1 MTTFPQV
8 LSGQL
13 ARDPGR
19 PLVTFYDD
27 DTGERTELSVTTYAN
42 WVAKVSSLL
51 TDELD
56 VEHGSR
62 LLVDLPPHWLG
73 TVVLG
78 AAWGCG
84 LEVVWD
90 GEADAIVTGPD
101 GLARWSG
108 SAGSRPVVATALLPL
123 AGRFVEGV
131 PEGVHDLGVE
141 VWSQPDAFVA
151 WPGPSDDDLAVAGA
165 TQRELWSAAAAGN
178 HLTDGGRLL
187 SEANPASPS
196 GLASLTE
203 PLARSGSLVLVAHA
217 SEERCARIAADERVT
232 HRFDPDQPARS

>member
-8 LSGQL
+8 LSGLL

-27 DTGERTELSVTTYAN
+27 ATGERTELSVTTYAN

-51 TDELD
+51 ADELE
-56 VEHGSR
+56 VAHGSR
-62 LLVDLPPHWLG
+62 LLVDIPPHWLG

-78 AAWGCG
+78 AAWSCG

-90 GEADAIVTGPD
+90 GEADAVVTGPD
-101 GLARWSG
+101 GLVRW
-108 SAGSRPVVATALLPL
+108 AGLAASVPVVATALLPL
-123 AGRFVEGV
+123 AGRFADGV
-131 PEGVHDLGVE
+131 PDGVHDLGVE

-151 WPGPSDDDLAVAGA
+151 WPGPSDDDPAVEGV
-165 TQRELWSAAAAGN
+165 THRELWSAAAAGIR
-178 HLTDGGRLL
+178 LDDGGRLL

-203 PLARSGSLVLVAHA
+203 PLLRSGSLVLVAHA
-217 SEERCARIAADERVT
+217 SAERCDHIAADERVT
-232 HRFDPDQPARS
+232 DRFDPSGA

>member
-1 MTTFPQV
+1 MTTFQQV
-8 LSGQL
+8 LSRLL
-13 ARDPGR
+13 AGDPGR

-27 DTGERTELSVTTYAN
+27 ATGERTELSVTTYAN

-51 TDELD
+51 ADELD
-56 VEHGSR
+56 IEHGSR

-78 AAWGCG
+78 AAWSCG

-90 GEADAIVTGPD
+90 GEPDAVVTGPE
-101 GLARWSG
+101 GLARW
-108 SAGSRPVVATALLPL
+108 AGIAQRVPVVASALLPL
-123 AGRFVEGV
+123 AGRYADPV

-141 VWSQPDAFVA
+141 VWSQPDSFIA
-151 WPGPSDDDLAVAGA
+151 WPGPSDDDPAVGGT
-165 TQRELWSAAAAGN
+165 TQSELWSAAAAGSY
-178 HLTDGGRLL
+178 LADGGRLL

-203 PLARSGSLVLVAHA
+203 PLARGGSLVLVAHA
-217 SEERCARIAADERVT
+217 SAERCARIAGDERVT
-232 HRFDPDQPARS
+232 ARFAPVAGD

>member
-1 MTTFPQV
+1 MTTFPQL
-8 LSGQL
+8 LSGLL

-27 DTGERTELSVTTYAN
+27 ATGERTELSVTTYAN

-51 TDELD
+51 ADELE

-78 AAWGCG
+78 AAWSCG

-90 GEADAIVTGPD
+90 GEADAVVTGPD
-101 GLARWSG
+101 GLLRWADLAASV
-108 SAGSRPVVATALLPL
+108 PVVASALLPL
-123 AGRFVEGV
+123 AGRFADGV

-151 WPGPSDDDLAVAGA
+151 WPGPSDDDPAVDGV

-178 HLTDGGRLL
+178 RLNDGGRLL

-203 PLARSGSLVLVAHA
+203 PLAHSGSLVLVAHA
-217 SEERCARIAADERVT
+217 SAERRDRIASDERVT
-232 HRFDPDQPARS
+232 DRFDPSGA